1 MVKESL
7 KLSKGQKTLAHF
19 FKKPQDI
26 PEKKLTVAQPKPKI
40 RPKSE
45 LFQPREGS
53 CEPIRAP
60 NSQVVQK
67 HDRDCFYEDLLIQP
81 KRFAKTK
88 YKSFDS
94 TFTFP
99 FLLKFPIVAKFLC
112 SYGKNENIINFDEPH
127 EFFLEREP
135 QNQYDQRA
143 IKVAVQQLE
152 KYLLLKGVER
162 AINETEIAE
171 LEEEPVTL
179 YLGYVP
185 KDISYNL
192 SVLLDNQQIF

>member
-1 MVKESL
+1 LKKLIFNFKVYQNIEFQKYQRMPKESL

-19 FKKPQDI
+19 FKKPQDL
-26 PEKKLTVAQPKPKI
+26 PEKKPTVAPPNPKP

-53 CEPIRAP
+53 REPIKAP
-60 NSQVVQK
+60 TSQVVQK

-88 YKSFDS
+88 QKSLNS
-94 TFTFP
+94 PFTFP
-99 FLLKFPIVAKFLC
+99 FLLKFPVVAKFLC

-135 QNQYDQRA
+135 QNKYDQRA
-143 IKVAVQQLE
+143 IKVAVRQLE
-152 KYLLLKGVER
+152 
-162 AINETEIAE
+162 
-171 LEEEPVTL
+171 
-179 YLGYVP
+179 
-185 KDISYNL
+185 
-192 SVLLDNQQIF
+192 